1 MMYEGEFCSWENTH
15 GSYMYITADIG
26 NIADDIRTHLARAGA
41 GGGFTVGRGGDT
53 NMDGRGGDMNVD
65 GQGERKATQKISI

>member
-1 MMYEGEFCSWENTH
+1 M
-15 GSYMYITADIG
+15 
-26 NIADDIRTHLARAGA
+26 HLARAGA

-65 GQGERKATQKISI
+65 GQGERKAAQKISIWERRS